1 MLVLLLGLLASLV
14 ALWIWT
20 RTTDRRAEFVPV
32 EAGRGASS
40 EPGSAAP
47 IDLPLP
53 DDARRTDLGGGN
65 IAGTPPSA
73 ILSPQ
78 GTGSIRGRL
87 VVDPGVPFPERWSV
101 VVTPSR
107 RALGVPTAEVRRL
120 PVDDPTGEFTVK
132 DLPLGGYEVRVEA
145 PGMNSRPSVALLTPV
160 SAHPYLIVSVSP
172 TGFIDGFVIGGNSL
186 PAEGLLVTL
195 EERKSKERVETRTR
209 GDGMYRFE
217 DVKDGE
223 YVLYVGPPEDPLVPA
238 RELSFESPSMRF
250 TTIELP
256 RTVEIL
262 IHTRDNF
269 RSRLAGVTV
278 SGFGPSGGRFEMV
291 SDSEGEARV
300 ESLPPGRYRLTAR
313 SDDGR
318 RARSTIQ
325 VEDAPDQEFYLFLH

>member
-14 ALWIWT
+14 ALWLWT
-20 RTTDRRAEFVPV
+20 RSSDRRAELAPV
-32 EAGRGASS
+32 EAGRGSS
-40 EPGSAAP
+40 IEPGSGVP
-47 IDLPLP
+47 VDLPRP
-53 DDARRTDLGGGN
+53 DDARRADLG
-65 IAGTPPSA
+65 AGTVAGSPPSA

-87 VVDPGVPFPERWSV
+87 VVDPGVPFPESWAV

-107 RALGVPTAEVRRL
+107 RALGVPTSEVRRVQ
-120 PVDDPTGEFTVK
+120 VDDPTGGFAVE
-132 DLPLGGYEVRVEA
+132 DLPLGGYEVRIEA

-160 SAHPYLIVSVSP
+160 SAHPYLVVTVSP
-172 TGFIDGFVIGGNSL
+172 TGFIDGFVLGGNSL

-195 EERKSKERVETRTR
+195 EGRKSKERVETRTR

-217 DVKDGE
+217 AVADGE
-223 YVLYVGPPEDPLVPA
+223 YLLYVGPPEDPLVTP

-250 TTIELP
+250 PTIELP

-278 SGFGPSGGRFEMV
+278 SGFGPPGGRFEVV
-291 SDSEGEARV
+291 SDSEGEARA

-318 RARSTIQ
+318 RARITIQ